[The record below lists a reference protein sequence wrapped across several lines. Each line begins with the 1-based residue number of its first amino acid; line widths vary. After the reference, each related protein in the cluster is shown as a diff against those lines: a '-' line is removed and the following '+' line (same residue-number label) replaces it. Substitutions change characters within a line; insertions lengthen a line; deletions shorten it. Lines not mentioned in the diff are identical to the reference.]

1 MCGEHAGVQKL
12 IEEHYERMIPYVHC
26 YNHRLH
32 LMVVAVVQNVNL
44 ANYFSVNQDYYI
56 FFQ

>member
-12 IEEHYERMIPYVHC
+12 IEEHYERMIPY
-26 YNHRLH
+26 HRLH